1 MTPDSIFWW
10 IVVGLIAGWLAS
22 RVVGGPY
29 GLIGDILVGIIGA
42 FIGSQVFHAL
52 HLTVPFHGIAGII
65 TVAFV
70 GALIFL
76 IVLRLLHQVI
86 GRRR

>member
-1 MTPDSIFWW
+1 MRPESVFWW

-29 GLIGDILVGIIGA
+29 GLIGDIVVGIVGA
-42 FIGSQVFHAL
+42 FIGSAVFHAA
-52 HLTVPFHGIAGII
+52 HLTVPFSGIAGII

-70 GALIFL
+70 GALIL
-76 IVLRLLHQVI
+76 LVALRLIHGAL
-86 GRRR
+86 GR